1 MGAQHVVR
9 EGKEAAQ
16 QGEEHGQ
23 EGQAKYHSDFFSD
36 EKNFTQDQK
45 VNQQNDRWLCED
57 PKEVPIVM
65 STKFPA
71 SVMVLGVVSNEGHM
85 MPPTSSRRGSAS
97 MLPFTST

>member
-1 MGAQHVVR
+1 M
-9 EGKEAAQ
+9 
-16 QGEEHGQ
+16 
-23 EGQAKYHSDFFSD
+23 
-36 EKNFTQDQK
+36 
-45 VNQQNDRWLCED
+45 CED

-85 MPPTSSRRGSAS
+85 MPPISTRRGSAS